1 MARNKKNKS
10 TNRRTKEIQTK
21 SCCDCNQSIKIAS
34 KKCHHCG
41 SYQNWYRFI
50 GIYAVVAGF
59 ILTIISILAAQPIK
73 DLIENKR
80 ADLKV
85 SILKSDNTSMVF
97 MLSNIGKRPAGL
109 IQIDIESK
117 NINGNLKTWFLESSI
132 NKSLIEP
139 DKAYIIKGSNDGVIP
154 LHIPHEIQAVM
165 KDRQIIG
172 KTCDLVVNYIQ
183 LNGQKEKLI
192 YPFKC
197 FDFDQ

>member
-1 MARNKKNKS
+1 MANKRNK
-10 TNRRTKEIQTK
+10 TINRGAKEVQAK
-21 SCCDCNQSIKIAS
+21 LCCECSQSIKIAS

-50 GIYAVVAGF
+50 GIYAVIAGF

-85 SILKSDNTSMVF
+85 SILKSDHTSMVF

-109 IQIDIESK
+109 VQIDIESR
-117 NINGNLKTWFLESSI
+117 NMSGNLKSWFLESDI
-132 NKSLIEP
+132 DESLIEP

-154 LHIPHEIQAVM
+154 QHIPHEVQAAM
-165 KDRQIIG
+165 KDQKIVG

-192 YPFKC
+192 YPFRC
-197 FDFDQ
+197 LDFAH